1 MLLDMYCILQYK
13 YRNTEYEAG
22 RENTLPPR
30 GRGFAARVGS
40 ADYSA
45 GNGEGGTPGTAQ
57 EHQPVLPVADRAR
70 FAAAHDAVVTRAAG
84 KVFQGAPRLSGGRSR
99 GLPHGTDVRS
109 AHHRRAA

>member
-22 RENTLPPR
+22 RKNTLPPR
-30 GRGFAARVGS
+30 GGGFTARAGP
-40 ADYSA
+40 ANHPT

-57 EHQPVLPVADRAR
+57 EHQPVVPVADRAR
-70 FAAAHDAVVTRAAG
+70 LAAAHDAVVTRAAG
-84 KVFQGAPRLSGGRSR
+84 KVFQGTPRLPGGRSG